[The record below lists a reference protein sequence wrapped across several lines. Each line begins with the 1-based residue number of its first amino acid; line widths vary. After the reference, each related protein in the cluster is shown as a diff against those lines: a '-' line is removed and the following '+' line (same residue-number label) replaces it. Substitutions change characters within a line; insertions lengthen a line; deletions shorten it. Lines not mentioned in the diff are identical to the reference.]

1 MANLSF
7 SFFWQSISVLNIANI
22 SFSLNFCN
30 KICEVLLSYI
40 SYGKIYVMCTLNI
53 VGRYQE
59 NPVVFFY

>member
-40 SYGKIYVMCTLNI
+40 SYGKIYVMCTFNVIQAEVAHPL
-53 VGRYQE
+53 
-59 NPVVFFY
+59 